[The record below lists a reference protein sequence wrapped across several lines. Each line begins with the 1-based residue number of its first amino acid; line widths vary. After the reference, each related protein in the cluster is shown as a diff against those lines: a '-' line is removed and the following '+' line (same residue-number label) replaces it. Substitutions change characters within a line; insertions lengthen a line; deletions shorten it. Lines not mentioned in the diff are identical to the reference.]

1 MQASIMKN
9 KRIWIGLLFL
19 AFWIVLWELCSTFID
34 LSFAVPHPIPTFKVL
49 LEMLLPIKDPTV
61 TLHFWITVISSAAR
75 ILLGFILGIIAG
87 LILFLISSKIQWLDI
102 GIRQLMVAIKATP
115 VASFIM
121 VLWILIGRD
130 SVPIAIALL
139 MVAPIV
145 YQSIYDGYRQLDPS
159 LNEMLATFRVPLTR
173 RMRIFIIP
181 QLVRYI
187 SPALLSAAGLAWKA
201 GIAAEIIAYTKNSIG
216 RELSDAKSFFEG
228 EALFAWTI
236 AVILLSLLLEWGIT
250 KLNRRLTQRVRRD
263 NENKEAIR

>member
-9 KRIWIGLLFL
+9 KKILIGFGFFVL
-19 AFWIVLWELCSTFID
+19 WIVLWELCSTFVD
-34 LSFAVPHPIPTFKVL
+34 LSFAVPHPLPTFKVL
-49 LEMLLPIKDPTV
+49 LEMLLPIKDPEI
-61 TLHFWITVISSAAR
+61 TLHFWITIISSASR
-75 ILLGFILGIIAG
+75 ILLGFIIGIAAG
-87 LILFLISSKIQWLDI
+87 LVLFIASYKIKWLDV

-130 SVPIAIALL
+130 AVPIAIALL

-145 YQSIYDGYRQLDPS
+145 YQSTYDGYRQLDPS
-159 LNEMLATFRVPLTR
+159 LDEMLSTFRVPLSR

-181 QLVRYI
+181 HLARYI

-216 RELSDAKSFFEG
+216 RELSDAKAFFEG

-236 AVILLSLLLEWGIT
+236 AVILLSLLLEWGIS
-250 KLNRRLTQRVRRD
+250 KLNRRLGQRVNHN
-263 NENKEAIR
+263 NENQKAIR